1 MKNKELYIPKI
12 NTNYFYLDEVD
23 GKIKQAMYFSRKDD
37 LSRVINGNCF
47 KNKRALRLKLDIE
60 RNKKLISD
68 L

>member
-1 MKNKELYIPKI
+1 MRSNDVYIPKI
-12 NTNYFYLDEVD
+12 NTNYFYVDDVD

-37 LSRVINGNCF
+37 LNRVMNGNCF

-60 RNKKLISD
+60 RIKKLIRD